1 MLEKS
6 HEASGA
12 PKEALVLM
20 PSTASGTFSRSR
32 LCAQHSQNRSALPV
46 CGVAARLTDAGFV
59 AALVR
64 VKFMCDD
71 LGLDA
76 AQLVKFMLR
85 ICANCVEDFR
95 ESVANLREPSRE
107 LSRMR
112 RESAKLESRTFANVS
127 RMCAYL
133 CKIVVNMCRMRVVVT
148 HVTCPGPQR
157 SPGRTDAGRTSWTDA
172 DRV

>member
-85 ICANCVEDFR
+85 ICANCVER
-95 ESVANLREPSRE
+95 